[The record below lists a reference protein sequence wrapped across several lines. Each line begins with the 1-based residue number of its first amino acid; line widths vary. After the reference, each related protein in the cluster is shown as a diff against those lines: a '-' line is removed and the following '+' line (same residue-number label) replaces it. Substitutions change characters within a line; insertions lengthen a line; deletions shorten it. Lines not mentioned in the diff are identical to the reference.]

1 MNRIHICLVSGQPI
15 PNLIPIRMEE
25 LRPEKVV
32 LLVSPDMKAQ
42 AERLES
48 VINDWGIKTEKEPIA
63 PFDLNEAREACM
75 TILAKYEKEDVILNA
90 TGGTKIMAFA
100 AFEVFREM
108 GRPIIYVDTQDK
120 RIDVLSPEMQKMEF
134 RSVMKVKQYLASYGQ
149 YIIAEK
155 PSSEFT
161 GDHRAVTDEII
172 GNIGNYEKG
181 IAVLNKIASR
191 YLHIRTFPFDA
202 YITHDDLDEEQF
214 RSVVS
219 LFSAQK
225 ILKFNKDNT
234 ITFSTLQNVEFASGG
249 WLEEY
254 AYRIASSL
262 NPVDIKMGVKIRWD
276 LKKTEIPD
284 NEYDVIFT
292 FSNRLYLIECKTK
305 RFQGWDVD
313 HAGEESIYKL
323 DSLRD
328 AAGGLYGKGML
339 VSYRGLSD
347 AQKRRLEANRLEYC
361 DGPNLK
367 SLRERIKRWIQ

>member
-1 MNRIHICLVSGQPI
+1 
-15 PNLIPIRMEE
+15 MEE